1 MTTPE
6 QTTGEPAG
14 LRLGPL
20 ARWLASVGAPID
32 AVGPLSARLL
42 PGGRSNVTYRLTD
55 VHGSSVV
62 VRRPPLGHILPSA
75 HDMSREFRVLHGL
88 GQVGFPVPEAIAE
101 CTDTEIIGAP
111 FLVMA
116 YVDGRVI
123 DSQPAAEELSPAEAD
138 GVCAA
143 LADTLADLHEVDAG
157 AAGLTDLGRPE
168 GYVER
173 QVRRWSQQWELT
185 KVEELAD
192 IDRLRTWLAEAVTR
206 LPADLPW
213 SVVHGDYRL
222 DNVIVAR
229 DDPRIEA
236 VLDWEM
242 STLGDP
248 VVDLAVALVY
258 WSQHGDGL
266 RATVPVAEHM
276 TDGPGFWSRAQLIDR
291 YAARSGRSIDHLD
304 VAVALACFKLA
315 VIMES
320 IRYRAL
326 SGQQLGAAAGTG
338 DALGVA
344 TRSLAAL
351 GLAVTREGTLA
362 GLAH

>member
-1 MTTPE
+1 MTT
-6 QTTGEPAG
+6 TEPAAGDPPG
-14 LRLGPL
+14 LRLEPL
-20 ARWLASVGAPID
+20 ARWLESVGAPID
-32 AVGPLSARLL
+32 ASAPLSAQLL
-42 PGGRSNVTYRLTD
+42 AGGRSNVTYRLTD
-55 VHGSSVV
+55 AHGDSLVL
-62 VRRPPLGHILPSA
+62 RRPPMGHILPSA

-88 GQVGFPVPEAIAE
+88 GRVGFPVPEAIAE
-101 CTDTEIIGAP
+101 CTDAEIIGAP
-111 FLVMA
+111 FLVMG

-123 DSQPAAEELSPAEAD
+123 DSQQAAEELAPPEAD
-138 GVCAA
+138 GVSAA
-143 LADTLADLHEVDAG
+143 LADTLVDLHEVDA
-157 AAGLTDLGRPE
+157 AASGLADLGRPE
-168 GYVER
+168 GYVGR

-192 IDRLRTWLAEAVTR
+192 IDRLRHWLEEAVTR

-222 DNVIVAR
+222 DNVILAPE
-229 DDPRIEA
+229 DTRIDA

-258 WSQHGDGL
+258 WSQQGDGL
-266 RATVPVAEHM
+266 RATVPVAQHM

-326 SGQQLGAAAGTG
+326 SGQQLGTAAGTG
-338 DALGVA
+338 DELGVA
-344 TRSLAAL
+344 TRSLTAL
-351 GLAVTREGTLA
+351 GLAVTRSGTLA